1 MEDFDF
7 AARGLDPERY
17 LTRDGICELA
27 EKTLGIPLPR
37 STLNKAAMRGKGPPV
52 DAVVG
57 NAPVALPSKDE
68 AIHDR
73 AWWAAESERLGTD
86 WQSLGQVVARL
97 ITHLPPC
104 PTCGATPCLHYASQ
118 VALNCSCFRARA

>member
-37 STLNKAAMRGKGPPV
+37 STLKW
-52 DAVVG
+52 
-57 NAPVALPSKDE
+57 S
-68 AIHDR
+68 R
-73 AWWAAESERLGTD
+73 AS
-86 WQSLGQVVARL
+86 
-97 ITHLPPC
+97 
-104 PTCGATPCLHYASQ
+104 
-118 VALNCSCFRARA
+118 